1 MAKINKVYPAFFN
14 GVSQQSPELV
24 LDNQCKEMVN
34 CIPDI
39 VQGIT
44 KRPPLRYVTSR
55 GFDQYP
61 EMENAS
67 VFHTYDRGEDDEEYI
82 MVNVDD
88 ESAPVQIF
96 NKAGEQMRVNIPYN
110 KRTEILDYLTS
121 GSLKGLTVQDRTW
134 VFSKNAI
141 VSLDTEGTYPLQ
153 PDYTRVA
160 FYWLK
165 RGSGDRY
172 NPFNYAVYLNNTIY
186 AVDPDK
192 PASAGDTVEGDP
204 ETGAEDSDV
213 AAQQLAEK
221 INAATAQAYGGE
233 LSLSQSLAYK
243 EFPIYLGPNKTG
255 VTAPDFGDNASLIEV
270 SDWHYSPVTGMY
282 IFAARVADFD
292 PFGSTVVSEF
302 TISEDNVTGFTAE
315 VRGSMLKIYKDD
327 GSDFNFSS
335 WDSWGNQASEGWKGE
350 VNKISDLPKDMPFHD
365 VYVKILG
372 DESNTF
378 TDYFV
383 HWNGSSW
390 EECLDPEADR
400 GVLSSMPIKM
410 DRNYLG
416 TNALTNLGWLGG
428 GDTRIVWLQK
438 GNDNVFLD
446 VMFEQGLIQN
456 YIFNLG
462 YSLYVYVTGSGAQFQ
477 DSTYFLTQDLSTTYI
492 RVADEASTDESS
504 YTSFYNALGLTTYS
518 TPTAWFDVDTI
529 DWSTPRVGNIDN
541 NPDPSF
547 VGRKIQDLFFY
558 KNRLGIASED
568 SVSLTETA
576 NYTNFYA
583 TTVVD
588 IVDTD
593 VIDITISTNQA
604 SKIYY
609 AKPFNN
615 SLYIFTKYAQYE
627 LVSEGIFSPS
637 TVSLNNTTN
646 YPMAIDVEPVVINDR
661 LLFISTTNNRQQLRE
676 YIKTDNLN
684 VTGVDLNVSTPTY
697 MAKPIKKIIADGVL
711 GYVLC
716 CTDTGTIY
724 FYSFKEDGTQ
734 RIQSAWSRW
743 ELIEY
748 QQEYYSDFEY
758 NVLGSDV
765 IVTFKGSGDYK
776 YQTLPLVPSDTI
788 SYRDE
793 IGFISVGPPQATVK
807 QLIQYKS
814 SILLPDYYPQI
825 GTVRTPLNKMLIKR
839 VKVEGEGAFN
849 GDVYRKDY
857 NKTYTKS
864 KDYSMKDLD
873 LNVASK
879 VGNVDITIYDDSTDN
894 FKLTSVVVEGLF
906 NTTSREMR

>member
-1 MAKINKVYPAFFN
+1 MSKINKVYPAFFN

-39 VQGIT
+39 VKGIT
-44 KRPPLRYVTSR
+44 KRPPLKYVTSR
-55 GFDQYP
+55 RFDQYP

-88 ESAPVQIF
+88 ADDPVQVF
-96 NKAGEQMRVNIPYN
+96 NKAGEQQTVVYN
-110 KRTEILDYLTS
+110 ATHAADIKSYLS
-121 GSLKGLTVQDRTW
+121 GGNLKGLTVQDRTW
-134 VFSKNAI
+134 VFSKNQKVA
-141 VSLDTEGTYPLQ
+141 LDYEQTAPLKDTYN
-153 PDYTRVA
+153 YEA

-172 NPFNYAVYLNNTIY
+172 NPFNYAVYLNGNLFECN
-186 AVDPDK
+186 PDK
-192 PASAGDTVEGDP
+192 PSGATEDP
-204 ETGAEDSDV
+204 ATGFEDSDY
-213 AAQQLAEK
+213 AANYLSNLINGYVSRTLSFEVDIPAETQQTFEFNVGKTNPLAASNPITLTPHPK
-221 INAATAQAYGGE
+221 
-233 LSLSQSLAYK
+233 
-243 EFPIYLGPNKTG
+243 FPG
-255 VTAPDFGDNASLIEV
+255 
-270 SDWHYSPVTGMY
+270 
-282 IFAARVADFD
+282 
-292 PFGSTVVSEF
+292 F
-302 TISEDNVTGFTAE
+302 TIVDLVDYSYNQDTGILSITILNNSYSVFNELTPINMEVTIEITFDSDQSFTSE
-315 VRGSMLKIYKDD
+315 VRGSVLKIFKKQ
-327 GSDFNFSS
+327 GGDFEFSS
-335 WDSWGNQASEGWKGE
+335 WDSWGNQASQSWKGS
-350 VNKISDLPKDMPFHD
+350 VNKLSDLPKDMPFNN
-365 VYVKILG
+365 VFVKILG
-372 DESNTF
+372 QEGQESTN
-378 TDYFV
+378 YYV
-383 HWNGSSW
+383 KWNGSSW

-400 GVLSSMPIKM
+400 GKLSNMPVKM
-410 DRNYLG
+410 DR
-416 TNALTNLGWLGG
+416 T
-428 GDTRIVWLQK
+428 
-438 GNDNVFLD
+438 
-446 VMFEQGLIQN
+446 GLVN
-456 YIFNLG
+456 GVATF
-462 YSLYVYVTGSGAQFQ
+462 TF
-477 DSTYFLTQDLSTTYI
+477 DL
-492 RVADEASTDESS
+492 
-504 YTSFYNALGLTTYS
+504 
-518 TPTAWFDVDTI
+518 I
-529 DWSTPRVGNIDN
+529 DWSEPRVGNIDN

-547 VGRKIQDLFFY
+547 VDRTIQDLFFY

-568 SVSLTETA
+568 SVSLTESA
-576 NYTNFYA
+576 NYTNFYG
-583 TTVVD
+583 TTAID

-593 VIDITISTNQA
+593 VIDITVSTNQA

-627 LVSEGIFSPS
+627 LVSEGVFSPS

-716 CTDTGTIY
+716 CTDTGTVY

-776 YQTLPLVPSDTI
+776 YQTLPLVPSDSI
-788 SYRDE
+788 VYRDE

-814 SILLPDYYPQI
+814 SILLPDYYPQL